1 MEYVEDQRS
10 GLSTQR
16 FLNVFN
22 PLNRNNG
29 SSTRAQVLND
39 TSKVMP
45 PIHGFFYLEQQIF
58 MAKLFNWGAYCQY
71 GYFIILVCDQFL
83 NFLTIKEFIVIIVNK
98 HTLEIPALF
107 SK

>member
-1 MEYVEDQRS
+1 
-10 GLSTQR
+10 
-16 FLNVFN
+16 
-22 PLNRNNG
+22 
-29 SSTRAQVLND
+29 
-39 TSKVMP
+39 MP

-71 GYFIILVCDQFL
+71 GYFKILFCDQFL